1 MDPIILS
8 PPGTPAPRSLGTH
21 LHPSVREAA
30 SDAWTAGRYV
40 QAVERARRA
49 GIDSVRVLTSRSGE
63 SDAELLAVTFSTEAA
78 TAATPRLRWYL
89 DVDSG
94 SHVGDLLQRIR
105 ERMRESA
112 MSLIEPVDLS
122 GYRGSPRDA
131 EWRVALAQIGFA
143 SNFAT
148 QLDACVLVTE

>member
-8 PPGTPAPRSLGTH
+8 PPGTPPPRSLGTQ
-21 LHPSVREAA
+21 LHPSVRDAA
-30 SDAWTAGRYV
+30 NDAWAAGRYV

-49 GIDSVRVLTSRSGE
+49 GIDSVRVLTRRSGG
-63 SDAELLAVTFSTEAA
+63 SDAEVLAEAFSMEAA
-78 TAATPRLRWYL
+78 TEATPRLRWYL

-94 SHVGDLLQRIR
+94 SHVADLLQRIR

-112 MSLIEPVDLS
+112 MTLVEPVDLR
-122 GYRGSPRDA
+122 GYRGSPRDG